1 VVGDSWRSRLR
12 FLGGRCSLR
21 SAAVRHGIVT
31 DSRHS
36 EQKGYG
42 DPVPEQTHL
51 PQLPFD
57 APAANI
63 VVSAGYQ
70 GRSIDDFV
78 AALLAAGV
86 TEVADVRLT
95 PWSRNPGFSK
105 TAMSTRLAT
114 AGIGYRHFRALGNP
128 KYNRESFAGERIEL
142 GLARFRELLESEQA
156 VQALTELASAVTG
169 KKVAVLCFEHDERAC
184 HRQLVLE
191 RLQTFLDDVTV
202 EPLP

>member
-1 VVGDSWRSRLR
+1 MTS
-12 FLGGRCSLR
+12 
-21 SAAVRHGIVT
+21 
-31 DSRHS
+31 
-36 EQKGYG
+36 
-42 DPVPEQTHL
+42 VPDQSHV

-57 APAANI
+57 GAASNV

-86 TEVADVRLT
+86 AEVADVRLT
-95 PWSRNPGFSK
+95 PWSRKPGFSK
-105 TAMSTRLAT
+105 TAMSARLAT

-128 KYNRESFAGERIEL
+128 KENREAFSGERIEQ
-142 GLARFRELLESEQA
+142 GLARFREVLDAEQA
-156 VQALTELASAVTG
+156 VHALSELAAAISD

-184 HRQLVLE
+184 HRQVVLE
-191 RLQTFLDDVTV
+191 RLHTFLDDVTV